1 MLNALIVSGGNAP
14 SEKLLKKY
22 ASMCDFIIGA
32 DKGNECLIKYNVIPQ
47 LSLGD
52 FDSIRKEV
60 LEIIYS
66 KNIEVK
72 KFPPEKDYT
81 DTEIAVMEALKKGA
95 DKIYLLGGTG
105 TRIDHT
111 LGNIGLILTTNQK
124 GANLIIV
131 DDNNLVYLAYNNMTL
146 HGEYG
151 DNISFHALSDTV
163 KNFRIKGAKYNLD
176 GYDMHL
182 LDPRAICNE
191 FIDTPIKIS
200 FDSGNLLVMHSY
212 D

>member
-1 MLNALIVSGGNAP
+1 MNALIVSGGNAP

-22 ASMCDFIIGA
+22 SATCDFIIGA
-32 DKGNECLIKYNVIPQ
+32 DKGNECLVKYDIIPQ

-52 FDSIRKEV
+52 FDSIDKDILKV
-60 LEIIYS
+60 INS
-66 KNIEVK
+66 KNIEVL

-81 DTEIAVMEALKKGA
+81 DTEIAIMEALKRGA

-105 TRIDHT
+105 TRVDHT
-111 LGNIGLILTTNQK
+111 LGNIGLILTTREK
-124 GANLIIV
+124 GAQLIIV
-131 DDNNLVYLAYNNMTL
+131 DDNNIVYLAEKEMTL
-146 HGEYG
+146 YGEYG

-163 KNFRIKGAKYNLD
+163 KNFKIEGAKYNLD

-191 FIDTPIKIS
+191 FVDTPIKIN
-200 FDSGNLLVMHSY
+200 FESGNLLIMHSN

>member
-1 MLNALIVSGGNAP
+1 MNALIVSGGNAP

-22 ASMCDFIIGA
+22 LSLYDFVIGA
-32 DKGNECLIKYNVIPQ
+32 DKGNECLVKYGVKPD

-52 FDSIRKEV
+52 FDSIDKEV
-60 LEIIYS
+60 LDTVDS
-66 KNIEVK
+66 SGAQVL

-81 DTEIAVMEALKKGA
+81 DTEIAVMEALKRGA
-95 DKIYLLGGTG
+95 KKIYLLGGTG
-105 TRIDHT
+105 TRVDHT
-111 LGNIGLILTTNQK
+111 LGNIGLILTTKKK
-124 GANLIIV
+124 GAQLIMA
-131 DDNNLVYLAYNNMTL
+131 DDNNEFYLAQNNMEL
-146 HGEYG
+146 KGQYG

-163 KNFRIKGAKYNLD
+163 KNFKIQGAKYNLD

-191 FIDTPIKIS
+191 FIDTPIKIT
-200 FDSGNLLVMHSY
+200 FDSGELLIIHAI

>member
-1 MLNALIVSGGNAP
+1 LNALIVSGGNAP
-14 SEKLLKKY
+14 SENLLNKY
-22 ASMCDFIIGA
+22 AAMCDFIIGA
-32 DKGNECLIKYNVIPQ
+32 DKGNECLIQYNIIPH

-52 FDSIRKEV
+52 FDSIDRKI
-60 LEIIYS
+60 LEIINS
-66 KNIEVK
+66 RNIEVM

-81 DTEIAVMEALKKGA
+81 DTEIAIMEALKRGT

-105 TRIDHT
+105 TRVDHT
-111 LGNIGLILTTNQK
+111 LGNIGLILTTRQK
-124 GANLIIV
+124 GAKLIIV
-131 DDNNLVYLAYNNMTL
+131 DDNNLVYLADEDMTL
-146 HGEYG
+146 HGKCG

-163 KNFRIKGAKYNLD
+163 KNFKIEGAKYNLD

-191 FIDTPIKIS
+191 FIDTPIRIS
-200 FDSGNLLVMHSY
+200 FESGSILIMHSN